1 MQQDQAAPEAH
12 AHRQRLLEGMA
23 KSVGMKGYAASTV
36 ADIVAQAGVSRR
48 TFYEHFDSRADCLIA
63 LYEAAGHGA
72 ITVLRSALDPSR
84 GWQTQV
90 ELALKAYLE
99 FLASDPVLLRTLYI
113 EILGLGL
120 AGLAARR
127 RVNQEIADFM
137 LAVINTPLQAALLTP
152 ELAMSVVGGVNE
164 LILVAIE
171 QDRIANL
178 PHIAA
183 TAAALIRAVIVSPG
197 AAVQAVV

>member
-1 MQQDQAAPEAH
+1 MQQHPSAPEAQ

-23 KSVGMKGYAASTV
+23 KSVGIKGYAASTV

-48 TFYEHFDSRADCLIA
+48 TFYEHFESRADCLIA
-63 LYEAAGHGA
+63 LYEAAGHAA
-72 ITVLRSALDPSR
+72 IAVLRSALDPSR

-90 ELALKAYLE
+90 EVALRAYLE

-137 LAVINTPLQAALLTP
+137 LVVINKPPQATLLPP

-171 QDRIANL
+171 QDRMANL
-178 PHIAA
+178 PHIAV
-183 TAAALIRAVIVSPG
+183 TAAVLIRAVIVSSG
-197 AAVQAVV
+197 AAAPAAV